1 MHLRNKGPL
10 ISIDPIINY
19 AIPNQPILPIHHM
32 KFKPIIVLAA
42 VSAFAAIFPPAS
54 LAKDR
59 APTFKSADEIVKQI
73 SVEGR
78 IAFEQKALPF
88 KFDSTDLANEDAYR
102 QLVEIA
108 KALQSPA
115 LKESRFQIDGHTC
128 DLGAD
133 AYNLDLSKRRAAA
146 IQALLKKAGVAED
159 RIKTDGKGEASPAVP
174 NSSEENRAKNRRV
187 EIKKLS

>member
-1 MHLRNKGPL
+1 MKSKPHIALAAASAL
-10 ISIDPIINY
+10 AS
-19 AIPNQPILPIHHM
+19 ILP
-32 KFKPIIVLAA
+32 
-42 VSAFAAIFPPAS
+42 FASRAQ
-54 LAKDR
+54 DR
-59 APTFKSADEIVKQI
+59 APTFKSADQIVKQI

-115 LKESRFQIDGHTC
+115 LKESRFQIEGHTC
-128 DLGAD
+128 DLGGD
-133 AYNLDLSKRRAAA
+133 DYNLDLSKRRAAA